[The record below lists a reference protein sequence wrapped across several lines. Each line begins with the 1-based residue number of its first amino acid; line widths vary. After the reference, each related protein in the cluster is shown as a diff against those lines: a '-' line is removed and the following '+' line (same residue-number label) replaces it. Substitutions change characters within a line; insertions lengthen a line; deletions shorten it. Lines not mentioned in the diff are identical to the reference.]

1 MRILIIEDE
10 KRLADSIKKGLE
22 QESYAVD
29 VSYEG
34 TDGFGMAVIH
44 DYDLIIL
51 DLMLP
56 GMDGMEICRK
66 LRTEENI
73 LYPILM
79 LTARGQIEDRV
90 KGLNCGAD
98 DYLTKPF
105 AFEELLARIKALSRR
120 PRNSLGT
127 VLSTDDLTLDTISYK
142 VRRAGRLVVLS
153 KTEYALL
160 EFLLKNRGRV
170 LSKNQI
176 IENVWDYDADVLPN
190 TVEVYIRYLRNKIEK
205 PFRDK
210 KPLIETIRGFGY
222 RIGVSPDV

>member
-73 LYPILM
+73 LYPIL
-79 LTARGQIEDRV
+79 
-90 KGLNCGAD
+90 
-98 DYLTKPF
+98 
-105 AFEELLARIKALSRR
+105 
-120 PRNSLGT
+120 
-127 VLSTDDLTLDTISYK
+127 
-142 VRRAGRLVVLS
+142 
-153 KTEYALL
+153 
-160 EFLLKNRGRV
+160 
-170 LSKNQI
+170 
-176 IENVWDYDADVLPN
+176 
-190 TVEVYIRYLRNKIEK
+190 
-205 PFRDK
+205 
-210 KPLIETIRGFGY
+210 
-222 RIGVSPDV
+222 